1 MEISSKN
8 VLIIAAAVASLLL
21 MLYLPNYQIGS
32 GVNNTKNN
40 ITNTTSINPGD
51 IKDSSLP
58 GRNMTFGS
66 YLDSAKMHLMEALMD
81 LKSGDN
87 KGAMMQLNMTNIA
100 IAMHEQ
106 EMNYMMQIMRS
117 KSIKWFLI
125 YVFSSN

>member
-8 VLIIAAAVASLLL
+8 VLLIAPAVASLLL
-21 MLYLPNYQIGS
+21 MLNLPNYQIGS
-32 GVNNTKNN
+32 AVNNTKNN
-40 ITNTTSINPGD
+40 ITNTASINPGD

-58 GRNMTFGS
+58 GHNMTFGS
-66 YLDSAKMHLMEALMD
+66 SLDSAKMHLMEALMD

-87 KGAMMQLNMTNIA
+87 QGAMMQLNMTNIA

-117 KSIKWFLI
+117 KSIK
-125 YVFSSN
+125 

>member
-1 MEISSKN
+1 MEISSKKML
-8 VLIIAAAVASLLL
+8 LIAPAVASLLL

-32 GVNNTKNN
+32 AVNITKNN
-40 ITNTTSINPGD
+40 ITNTASINSGD

-66 YLDSAKMHLMEALMD
+66 SLDSAKMHLMEALMD

-87 KGAMMQLNMTNIA
+87 QGAIMQLNMTNIA

-117 KSIKWFLI
+117 KSIK
-125 YVFSSN
+125 